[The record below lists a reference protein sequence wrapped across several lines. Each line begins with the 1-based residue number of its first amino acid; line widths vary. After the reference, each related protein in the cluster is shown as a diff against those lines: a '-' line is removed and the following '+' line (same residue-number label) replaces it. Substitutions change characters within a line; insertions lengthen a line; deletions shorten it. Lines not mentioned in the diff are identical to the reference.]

1 MPMRRLLGT
10 MKGSNNTMMYLSDDM
25 TEQELLDTAEQ
36 QRETKVADKD
46 PLAIIRDY
54 WSWSNNA

>member
-1 MPMRRLLGT
+1 